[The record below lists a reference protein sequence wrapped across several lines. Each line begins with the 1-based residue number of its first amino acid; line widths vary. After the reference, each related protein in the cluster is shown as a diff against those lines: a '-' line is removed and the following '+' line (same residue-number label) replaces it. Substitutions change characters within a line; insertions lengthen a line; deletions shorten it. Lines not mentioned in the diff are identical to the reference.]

1 MGNKV
6 QVIFTVEREEGEKR
20 FKMGDE
26 FISTT
31 VLVQV
36 DSSGLEEGN
45 YSPEQLF
52 GKILMKEAHAIS
64 VAIQG
69 VVYDVMRKRGS
80 VIIDRG
86 VTVSDV
92 NKKQTH

>member
-6 QVIFTVEREEGEKR
+6 QVVFTVEREEGEKH
-20 FKMGDE
+20 FKMGGE
-26 FISTT
+26 FISTA

-36 DSSGLEEGN
+36 DSSGLEKGN
-45 YSPEQLF
+45 QSPEQLF
-52 GKILMKEAHAIS
+52 GKILMREAYAIS
-64 VAIQG
+64 GVIQEM
-69 VVYDVMRKRGS
+69 VYDAMRKRGS
-80 VIIDRG
+80 IIIDRG

>member
-6 QVIFTVEREEGEKR
+6 QVIFTVEREEGESTSKW
-20 FKMGDE
+20 GGE

-36 DSSGLEEGN
+36 DSSGLEKGN
-45 YSPEQLF
+45 QSPEQLF
-52 GKILMKEAHAIS
+52 GKILMREAHAIS
-64 VAIQG
+64 GVIQEM
-69 VVYDVMRKRGS
+69 VYDAMRKRGS
-80 VIIDRG
+80 IIIDRG
-86 VTVSDV
+86 ATVSDV